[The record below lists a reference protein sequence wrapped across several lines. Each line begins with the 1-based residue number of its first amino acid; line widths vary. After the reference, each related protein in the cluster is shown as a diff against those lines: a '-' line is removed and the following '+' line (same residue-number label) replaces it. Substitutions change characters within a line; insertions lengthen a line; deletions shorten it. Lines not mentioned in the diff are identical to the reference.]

1 MTPIRDANAL
11 HRHLAPLRQRLCAHG
26 LYTRLRTLA
35 DVRRFLQHHVFA
47 VWDFMSLLKALQ
59 RALTS
64 IDVVWRP
71 RGDAEA
77 RRLINEIVL
86 GEESDED
93 GGGYSSHYE
102 LYRRAMR
109 EAGADGTAI
118 DAVLAQVVAGV
129 DVFAALREAPGPARR
144 FCTTTFEIVH
154 GGSLPAI
161 AAAFTLGREDVI
173 PDMFTALVDD
183 LHQRHPGG
191 LPTLVDYLRRHIE
204 LDGERHGPMAARLL
218 AHVCGDDA
226 EKWTAAADGAER
238 AIRARLQL
246 WDELLAMLP
255 ATESADP
262 PVVVP
267 TEVAVAGL
275 VTMPLAASLAAPA
288 AAPLA
293 APTAVSA
300 N

>member
-1 MTPIRDANAL
+1 MTPIRDAEAL
-11 HRHLAPLRQRLCAHG
+11 HRHLAPLRQRLCAHR
-26 LYTRLRTLA
+26 LYSRLGTLD
-35 DVRRFLQHHVFA
+35 DVRLFLQHHVFA

-64 IDVVWRP
+64 VDVVWRP
-71 RGDAEA
+71 RGDVEA

-86 GEESDED
+86 GEESDD
-93 GGGYSSHYE
+93 DAGGYASHYE

-109 EAGADGTAI
+109 EAGADGAAI
-118 DAVLAQVVAGV
+118 DAVLTQVVAGA
-129 DVFAALREAPGPARR
+129 DVFAALRAAPGPARR

-154 GGSLPAI
+154 DGSLPAI

-226 EKWTAAADGAER
+226 AKWTAAADGAER
-238 AIRARLQL
+238 AIRARLLL
-246 WDELLAMLP
+246 WDELVAMLP
-255 ATESADP
+255 AAVGSSAGVTSAD
-262 PVVVP
+262 
-267 TEVAVAGL
+267 
-275 VTMPLAASLAAPA
+275 VTS
-288 AAPLA
+288 
-293 APTAVSA
+293 AVSA